1 MKKIILTVA
10 AVFALTF
17 ANAQDKKEGGAGLA
31 SGDIVLSAD
40 ANYTSISTGDAK
52 GSTFGLAPGVGYM
65 MSDNLM
71 LLGSIGISSG
81 TADTAGEDLKLNGLG
96 LNAGVRY
103 FFTPADKFSFSIGGQ
118 LGYSSVS
125 SNLDYFD
132 VTNSGAP
139 VLLSDSVKTTTIS
152 LNVPLGLHYFMNDN
166 FAITATWGGLGY
178 STSKDDDD
186 SNANGKE
193 STNTLGLNLNMSA
206 INFGLIYKL

>member
-31 SGDIVLSAD
+31 SGDIVLTGD
-40 ANYTSISTGDAK
+40 LNYTSTSQDEVK
-52 GSTFGLAPGVGYM
+52 SSTFGVAPGVGYM
-65 MSDNLM
+65 MTDNLM
-71 LLGSIGISSG
+71 LLGSVGISSG
-81 TADTAGEDLKLNGLG
+81 TVSAPGIEDIKISGLG

-103 FFTPADKFSFSIGGQ
+103 FFTPADNFSLSIGGQ
-118 LGYSSVS
+118 LGYGSIS
-125 SNLDYFD
+125 SNLGVDEFGY
-132 VTNSGAP
+132 P
-139 VLLSDSVKTTTIS
+139 VVLSEDVKTSTIS

-178 STSKDDDD
+178 SSE
-186 SNANGKE
+186 KE
-193 STNTLGLNLNMSA
+193 DTDGAEAKNTLGLNLNMSA